1 MVTVDTVVG
10 SAGALVR
17 ALTALVHHINLN
29 SARTVSLLSPALLA
43 AIVARP
49 EIQPAATQ
57 APEPIRVV
65 ADVAAAPQRRR
76 ALIVGAGRVG
86 HALAKCLDESGRFE
100 IVGFVDEDPT
110 ISLRGHWPLLGH
122 RDDTERLIESE
133 NIDEVF
139 LAYVPA
145 WQYELAERLTFA
157 ESKVGINVVPSPYEA
172 LLRTGR
178 MSHVGE
184 IAVVSLNGQP
194 LPHTRIAKKM
204 FDVVAA
210 SVFLI
215 LSSPISLLAALLIRL
230 TSPGP
235 VVFAQERVGHNG
247 QVFRM
252 FKFRSMVVSAEDA
265 TGPIKSPGKND
276 DRLTP
281 IGRWLRHFRIDEIPQ
296 FWNVLKGEMSMVG
309 PRPERPVFVDQ
320 YTMETPTYRRR
331 HDVLPGITGLAQVCG
346 DYHTHPRDK
355 LRFDLYYVSHQSFLL
370 DLIILW
376 RTVRVVLFPER
387 SKIDLS
393 NAPFN

>member
-1 MVTVDTVVG
+1 
-10 SAGALVR
+10 
-17 ALTALVHHINLN
+17 
-29 SARTVSLLSPALLA
+29 
-43 AIVARP
+43 
-49 EIQPAATQ
+49 
-57 APEPIRVV
+57 
-65 ADVAAAPQRRR
+65 
-76 ALIVGAGRVG
+76 
-86 HALAKCLDESGRFE
+86 
-100 IVGFVDEDPT
+100 
-110 ISLRGHWPLLGH
+110 
-122 RDDTERLIESE
+122 
-133 NIDEVF
+133 
-139 LAYVPA
+139 
-145 WQYELAERLTFA
+145 
-157 ESKVGINVVPSPYEA
+157 
-172 LLRTGR
+172 
-178 MSHVGE
+178 
-184 IAVVSLNGQP
+184 
-194 LPHTRIAKKM
+194 M